1 MTKKFFGSKKV
12 LVRKCW
18 ICKGP
23 NPPRQN
29 DHMYCEMCLTKRCCV
44 CRKIKL
50 FQVRLV
56 DIEGMERA
64 ICPRHYGSFQRFRSP
79 EATGGLQD
87 KWLADKEFRE
97 FIDKTRLDR
106 AHEEMIRKQAAG
118 EVVQNPDVD
127 YDAVIEAMLNSSG
140 VKSKE

>member
-1 MTKKFFGSKKV
+1 
-12 LVRKCW
+12 
-18 ICKGP
+18 
-23 NPPRQN
+23 
-29 DHMYCEMCLTKRCCV
+29 
-44 CRKIKL
+44 
-50 FQVRLV
+50 
-56 DIEGMERA
+56 MERA